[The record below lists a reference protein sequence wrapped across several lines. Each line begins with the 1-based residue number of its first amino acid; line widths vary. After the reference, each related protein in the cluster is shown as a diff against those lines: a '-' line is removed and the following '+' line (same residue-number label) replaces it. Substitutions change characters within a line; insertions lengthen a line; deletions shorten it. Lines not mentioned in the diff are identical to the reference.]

1 MSPVLSFGLTLAGVL
16 LAGVPLLYLTA
27 DAPQKQIAPR
37 PEDEAPSTHKAFV
50 LVQFTGM
57 PASAQL
63 RYKGKMIAAM
73 PAGTPSPWEEE
84 LELPTQ
90 GKLELEAE
98 LHWPDNSAENAV
110 SITIEPPQ
118 QPAAT
123 DTKWA
128 TPGGSLLH
136 DIFCFSW

>member
-37 PEDEAPSTHKAFV
+37 PEDEAPSTRKSFV
-50 LVQFTGM
+50 MVQFTGE
-57 PASAQL
+57 PVSAVL
-63 RYKGKMIAAM
+63 RHKGKIIATM

-84 LELPTQ
+84 PELPTH
-90 GKLELEAE
+90 GTLELEAE
-98 LHWPDNSAENAV
+98 LHWPANSAENAV
-110 SITIEPPQ
+110 SITIEPPK

-123 DTKWA
+123 DTRW
-128 TPGGSLLH
+128 TGSDGSLLH
-136 DIFCFSW
+136 DIFRFSW